1 MDAKIT
7 KKRLSRMLSYD
18 WLKIV
23 GMAAALILVW
33 VLIFTMTATKIM
45 PSQQFTVFNY
55 TGNLS
60 LSSTKFYNGYEKAFK
75 DGVFSYEVIETNEN
89 DLTIGKEY
97 TGTLLET
104 RLTTDE
110 GDVILVA
117 DIDNPDSAYED
128 ENGNT
133 LYEYS
138 YLETFVYGYSYYLFN
153 LDFEAEDSYF
163 GQMRAYLNRYYDG
176 DYKNGE
182 LNEETVESDFR
193 ARAKQTKDKRYK
205 KEKQIQKGVA
215 NDILRIQKYQT
226 ALVEFEKYLAD
237 GVVTLTR
244 TTIEDPDNAEK
255 PLIDGVYSINLC
267 PNEATM
273 GTLSEQFAY
282 RTTYTDEN
290 GATQYTT
297 SALNMNIAFFN
308 LKGTADGFEYESLL
322 YCNHL
327 IRTYYQAA

>member
-23 GMAAALILVW
+23 GMAVALILVW
-33 VLIFTMTATKIM
+33 TLIFTMTATKIM

-60 LSSTKFYNGYEKAFK
+60 LSTTKFYDEYGKAFQN
-75 DGVFSYEVIETNEN
+75 GVFSYEVIEINEN
-89 DLTIGKEY
+89 DLTTSKEY
-97 TGTLLET
+97 AGTLLET

-110 GDVILVA
+110 GDVMLIA
-117 DIDNPDSAYED
+117 DIDNPDTAYED

-133 LYEYS
+133 VYEYS
-138 YLETFVYGYSYYLFN
+138 YLETFVYGCGYYLFD
-153 LDFEAEDSYF
+153 LDFEAENSYF

-176 DYKNGE
+176 DYENGE
-182 LNEETVESDFR
+182 LNEDLVESDFR
-193 ARAKQTKDKRYK
+193 ARAKKTKDKRYK
-205 KEKQIQKGVA
+205 KEKDIKKGVE
-215 NDILRIQKYQT
+215 NDILRIQKYQA
-226 ALVEFEKYLAD
+226 ALIEFEGYLTN
-237 GVVTLTR
+237 GVVALTR
-244 TTIEDPDNAEK
+244 TTIPDPNNAET

-267 PNEATM
+267 PNVATM

-290 GATQYTT
+290 GKVQNTT
-297 SALNMNIAFFN
+297 SAENMNIAFFN

-327 IRTYYQAA
+327 IRTYYKAA